1 MLFFLKLLLLKKKV
15 QNSHTFFAYIF
26 YLLLSSGTFYFFS
39 KVSYSFTPII
49 GIINLGLYL
58 VFWYLSFHLVNDAY
72 SYYNKIV
79 SLFIIFG
86 LINAMGALV
95 QFFVS
100 PTIFGLTSNNIYG
113 QEIVNL
119 NITKRAISFISS
131 PQSLGTFLS
140 ICTILTWIKITGTK
154 KWLSLILL
162 FSSGMLTL
170 SKIYFMTVAT
180 FFLIN
185 YFSFSKIKQLLGFFG
200 LSLGFIILFE
210 KFYPNNRVFELFFLL
225 FDLENS
231 YTFSVWESFL
241 SYDTSVFNKIF
252 GNGIGV
258 LSRGAQS
265 LGNYLILNGSAESF
279 ILQIFFEIGF
289 VGLILFLLLYI
300 SAVRGYNILF
310 SQKKYR
316 NLLLA
321 FLPCMFFTPAFYG
334 LTSMFVLSFFLIS
347 PKFLFVNDYE

>member
-1 MLFFLKLLLLKKKV
+1 
-15 QNSHTFFAYIF
+15 
-26 YLLLSSGTFYFFS
+26 
-39 KVSYSFTPII
+39 
-49 GIINLGLYL
+49 
-58 VFWYLSFHLVNDAY
+58 
-72 SYYNKIV
+72 
-79 SLFIIFG
+79 
-86 LINAMGALV
+86 MGAFV